1 MSLFLCSPIRLT
13 PCCSH
18 SAELTCFAF
27 AVGAALFFPFQCRL
41 QRMLLCELKID
52 GFKFV
57 LLCWTS
63 AIVVGAFG
71 EPSVFVAAIAK
82 AY

>member
-1 MSLFLCSPIRLT
+1 
-13 PCCSH
+13 
-18 SAELTCFAF
+18 
-27 AVGAALFFPFQCRL
+27 
-41 QRMLLCELKID
+41 MLLCELKID

-57 LLCWTS
+57 LLCWTI

-71 EPSVFVAAIAK
+71 EPSVFVSAIAE